1 MALTIAPSLVPV
13 FVQDFTISRY
23 FQAATMAS
31 LTYDSAITM
40 DREITYFWKLPFTS
54 ISFVYFA
61 NRYSGIFGEIS
72 GVIYYSYQLSP
83 SVCKSMIWTFIQ
95 GQGAKKTAGK
105 FAMWTRVIS
114 DWFTIVLIDYILMI
128 RILALYSREKVLSWI
143 LQALLALEA
152 VAMLWLVIQITVVEG
167 LTTKTLPG
175 GITVCGET
183 HNAQGLGMAFW
194 SIPMVYSTVL
204 FALALYK
211 AIEFWL
217 INRGFEGLTLVRVLI
232 EDQAIY
238 FVLAIVCNLLN
249 VMEFKLRVS
258 NGLLSALLDTLGSP
272 AFLCVF
278 GSRMLFNLKEAGEKG
293 SYDDETTLRMDTRMS
308 SVRFASSYRG

>member
-1 MALTIAPSLVPV
+1 
-13 FVQDFTISRY
+13 
-23 FQAATMAS
+23 
-31 LTYDSAITM
+31 
-40 DREITYFWKLPFTS
+40 
-54 ISFVYFA
+54 
-61 NRYSGIFGEIS
+61 
-72 GVIYYSYQLSP
+72 
-83 SVCKSMIWTFIQ
+83 
-95 GQGAKKTAGK
+95 
-105 FAMWTRVIS
+105 
-114 DWFTIVLIDYILMI
+114 MI
-128 RILALYSREKVLSWI
+128 RILALYSREKVLSWT

-194 SIPMVYSTVL
+194 SIPMVYSTIL

-211 AIEFWL
+211 AIGFWL

-249 VMEFKLRVS
+249 VMEFKLRVT

-272 AFLCVF
+272 AFLCIF

-293 SYDDETTLRMDTRMS
+293 SNDDETTLRTDTRMS
-308 SVRFASSYRG
+308 SVRFASLYRG